1 MIEDVQHAL
10 GAVDSDEQMLAVF
23 RRELMLATAAVPCGT
38 VIVTDHFTEDI
49 PFWRHAAHGFAIAMV
64 SVPVPLFPPPP

>member
-1 MIEDVQHAL
+1 
-10 GAVDSDEQMLAVF
+10 
-23 RRELMLATAAVPCGT
+23 

-49 PFWRHAAHGFAIAMV
+49 PFWCHAAHGFAIAMV